1 MKTIDEMEYHP
12 TAEKLVTILC
22 EKTQNPNPL
31 FFRVQVAYYFSL
43 MASMMRVGINTLDR
57 GSIPIN
63 LYALNLGTSGSGK
76 GFSTNIIENEVMHR
90 FRQTFLDQ
98 TFPTLADNNLPKLA
112 QKRAARKGTDPEDEL
127 IKVQKEFDELGSLV
141 FSFDSGTAP
150 AVKQLRHKLLM
161 ANSGSM
167 NLQIDEIGS
176 NLLAN
181 QEVLNAFLELYDKGL
196 IKAKLIKNTADSK
209 RNEEII
215 GATPANML
223 LFGTPA
229 KLLDGAKVEEELYTM
244 LETGY
249 ARRSFFGY
257 SKASN
262 IGVEQTPEE
271 VLEQLTNRDSN
282 EYLEQLA
289 YTLEQ
294 LADISHVGK
303 QLVMSRET
311 TLKLIEYR
319 LNCEKIAKIL
329 PEHEA
334 IKAAE
339 IAHRY
344 FKVLKLAGAYAFIDD
359 SPEVLE
365 DHLYNAIKLAE
376 ESGSAFNDILTRDRA
391 YVKLA
396 KYIATVK
403 RDITQADL
411 TEDLPFYKGSTG
423 QKQELLTLAT
433 AWGYKNNIIIK
444 KSFADGIEFFR
455 GEALEKTDL
464 SKLIVSYSTDLA
476 QNYIAEYA
484 PWEKLHRLTQKQGLH
499 WVNHHMVGGHRQ
511 EENAIQGFNMIV
523 IDIDG
528 TANMSTVRMLL
539 EGYKYM
545 LYTTKRHTEEEH
557 RFRIIMPINYTLKL
571 DASDYK
577 EFMKNVFQWLP
588 FEMDEQTNQRARKW
602 LSNNGHYEYSEGTE
616 VLDVLPFIPKTSK
629 NEDRKRLLN
638 DQQSMDNLERWVM
651 NNIGDGNRNN
661 MLMRYGM
668 ILVDAGFDLD
678 HIRQKVLELNSKLMD
693 KLDEIEIYNTI
704 MVGITK
710 AVAKRP

>member
-1 MKTIDEMEYHP
+1 MKTIEEMEYHP
-12 TAEKLVTILC
+12 TSEKLVNILC

-98 TFPTLADNNLPKLA
+98 TFPTLAENNLPKLA
-112 QKRAARKGTDPEDEL
+112 QKRAARKGTDPDDEL
-127 IKVQKEFDELGSLV
+127 LKVQKEFDELGSLV

-161 ANSGSM
+161 ANSGSI

-181 QEVLNAFLELYDKGL
+181 QEVLVAFLELYDKGL
-196 IKAKLIKNTADSK
+196 IKAKLIKNTADSR

-215 GATPANML
+215 GETPANML

-262 IGVEQTPEE
+262 IGAEQTPEE
-271 VLEQLTNRDSN
+271 VLNQLTNRDSN

-319 LNCEKIAKIL
+319 LNCERAARIL

-339 IAHRY
+339 LSHRY
-344 FKVLKLAGAYAFIDD
+344 FKVLKLAGAYAFVDD

-365 DHLYNAIKLAE
+365 QHLYNAIKLAE
-376 ESGSAFNDILTRDRA
+376 ESGAAFNDILTRDRA

-423 QKQELLTLAT
+423 QKQEMLTLAT

-476 QNYIAEYA
+476 LNYIPEYA
-484 PWEKLHRLTQKQGLH
+484 PWEKLHKLTQKQGLH

-511 EENAIQGFNMIV
+511 EENAIQGFNLIV

-528 TANMSTVRMLL
+528 TVNMSTARMVL

-545 LYTTKRHTEEEH
+545 MYTTKRHTDEEH

-571 DASDYK
+571 DQADYK
-577 EFMKNVFQWLP
+577 EFMKNIFQWFP
-588 FEMDEQTNQRARKW
+588 FDMDEQTNQRARKW
-602 LSNNGHYEYSEGTE
+602 LSHNGHYEYSEGTE

-661 MLMRYGM
+661 MLLRYGM
-668 ILVDAGFDLD
+668 ILVDANFDLD
-678 HIRQKVLELNSKLMD
+678 HIRQKVIELNSKLMD
-693 KLDEIEIYNTI
+693 KLDEIEVYNTI
-704 MVGITK
+704 MVSITK

>member
-43 MASMMRVGINTLDR
+43 MASMMRVGINTLER
-57 GSIPIN
+57 GLIPIN
-63 LYALNLGTSGSGK
+63 LYAINLGTSGSGK

-90 FRQTFLDQ
+90 FRQTFLDS
-98 TFPTLADNNLPKLA
+98 TFPVLAEDNLPKLA
-112 QKRAARKGTDPEDEL
+112 QKRAARKGTDPDDEL
-127 IKVQKEFDELGSLV
+127 LKVQKEFDELGSLV

-229 KLLDGAKVEEELYTM
+229 KLLDGSKVEEELYTM
-244 LETGY
+244 LETGF
-249 ARRSFFGY
+249 ARRSFFGF

-262 IGVEQTPEE
+262 IGIEQTPEE
-271 VLEQLTNRDSN
+271 VLDQLTNQDSN
-282 EYLEQLA
+282 EFLEQLA
-289 YTLEQ
+289 YTLQ
-294 LADISHVGK
+294 KLADISHVGK
-303 QLVMSRET
+303 GLVISRDT

-319 LNCEKIAKIL
+319 LNCERIARAL

-334 IKAAE
+334 IKSAE

-359 SPEVLE
+359 SPEIT
-365 DHLYNAIKLAE
+365 DGHLYNAIKLAE
-376 ESGSAFNDILTRDRA
+376 ESGAAFNNLLTRDRN

-411 TEDLPFYKGSTG
+411 TEDLPFYKGSSG
-423 QKQELLTLAT
+423 QKQEMLTLAT

-444 KSFADGIEFFR
+444 KSFADGIEFLR

-464 SKLIVSYSTDLA
+464 DKLIVAYSKDLA
-476 QNYIAEYA
+476 QNYVAEYA
-484 PWEKLHRLTQKQGLH
+484 PWDKLYKLTQKQGLH
-499 WVNHHMVGGHRQ
+499 WVNHHMADGHRQ

-528 TANMSTVRMLL
+528 TVNMSTARMVLD
-539 EGYKYM
+539 GYKYM
-545 LYTTKRHTEEEH
+545 MYTTKRHTDEEH
-557 RFRIIMPINYTLKL
+557 RFRIIMPINYTLKM
-571 DASDYK
+571 DAPDYK
-577 EFMKNVFQWLP
+577 EFMKNIFQWFP

-602 LSNNGHYEYSEGTE
+602 LSHNGHYEYSEGTE

-638 DQQSMDNLERWVM
+638 DQHSMDNLERWVM

-678 HIRQKVLELNSKLMD
+678 HIRQRVIELNSKLMD

-704 MVGITK
+704 MVSVTK